1 MEYKEIQKLMSAA
14 DGTVKINDT
23 TTFTT
28 PCLAYRIDEATV
40 ISTLEVD
47 GVASNVITDY
57 VTTPATGFAGTE
69 LVVAHGESYFSRIT
83 LTSGSVTAIL
93 K

>member
-1 MEYKEIQKLMSAA
+1 MEYEEIQKLMSAA
-14 DGTVKINDT
+14 DGTVKVNDT
-23 TTFTT
+23 TSFTT
-28 PCLAYRIDEATV
+28 PSLGYRIDEVTV
-40 ISTLEVD
+40 IATLEVD
-47 GVASNVITDY
+47 GVASNVIADY

-69 LVVAHGESYFSRIT
+69 LLVAHGESHFTNIV